1 MTFLCVF
8 ALALSLASGRLAD
21 RWEET
26 LARTATIRLSAPA
39 DQVQIQTDAILAVLA
54 TTPGIASYRLIDEA
68 ETRALLEPWFG
79 PGLPVEALPIPR
91 LFELVE
97 AAEPYDSEGLR
108 QRLIVEAPGALLDDH
123 TRWRRPLIEAA
134 ERIRFLGV
142 LSIAL
147 IGAAMAAMITLAARA
162 ALATN
167 AEVIRVLR
175 LVGAKDTYI
184 ARAFVRRFTLRAL
197 AGAAVGAAAGIIGVA
212 VLPAADAAGGFLTGL
227 GFTGT
232 GWLWPLALPPLAALV
247 AFAATRR
254 AAFQKL
260 RELT

>member
-1 MTFLCVF
+1 
-8 ALALSLASGRLAD
+8 
-21 RWEET
+21 
-26 LARTATIRLSAPA
+26 
-39 DQVQIQTDAILAVLA
+39 
-54 TTPGIASYRLIDEA
+54 
-68 ETRALLEPWFG
+68 
-79 PGLPVEALPIPR
+79 
-91 LFELVE
+91 LVE

-108 QRLIVEAPGALLDDH
+108 QRLTVEAPGALLDDH

-134 ERIRFLGV
+134 ERIRLLGV

-197 AGAAVGAAAGIIGVA
+197 AGAAVGTAAGIIGVA
-212 VLPAADAAGGFLTGL
+212 ALPAADAAGGFLTGL

-232 GWLWPLALPPLAALV
+232 GWLWPLALPPVAALV